1 MMRLKKSVQLIL
13 MLLVLTAAIGATEYR
28 RQQRV
33 CTQVAVTIEHTGED
47 SFVSEREIR
56 SLVNQENK
64 PIIGV
69 PLMALNLK
77 QLEQQVARNPYIDQ
91 ANVHYDLEG
100 QVHVAVEQS
109 RPIARLVH
117 PKLPHAYVSTSGK
130 LLPLSAKHTARVLLV
145 SGEYVPKL
153 SKKNWGRDSTFD
165 QYLSLLRYIEQN
177 EFWRAQIAQV
187 DIGPEGKV
195 TLYPQVG
202 KQTIEFGKPNQ
213 ISEKFYKLELFYQQI
228 LPRKGWNYYNKVS
241 LTYENQI
248 VCD

>member
-1 MMRLKKSVQLIL
+1 MMRLKKSIQLTL
-13 MLLVLTAAIGATEYR
+13 MLMVLTAAIGATEYR

-64 PIIGV
+64 PVIGV
-69 PLMALNLK
+69 PLMTLDLK
-77 QLEQQVARNPYIDQ
+77 QLEQQVAKNPYIDR

-100 QVHVAVEQS
+100 RVHVAVEQS

-117 PKLPHAYVSTSGK
+117 PKFPHAYVSTSGK
-130 LLPLSAKHTARVLLV
+130 LLPLSAQHTARVLLV
-145 SGEYVPKL
+145 SGEYVSKL
-153 SKKNWGRDSTFD
+153 SKKNWGQDSTFA
-165 QYLSLLRYIEQN
+165 QYLSLLQYIEQN
-177 EFWRAQIAQV
+177 EFWQAQIAQV
-187 DIGPEGKV
+187 DIGSEGKV
-195 TLYPQVG
+195 TLFPQVG
-202 KQTIEFGKPNQ
+202 KQTIEFGKPNR
-213 ISEKFYKLELFYQQI
+213 ISEKFHKLELFYQQI
-228 LPRKGWNYYNKVS
+228 LPRKGWNHYNRVS